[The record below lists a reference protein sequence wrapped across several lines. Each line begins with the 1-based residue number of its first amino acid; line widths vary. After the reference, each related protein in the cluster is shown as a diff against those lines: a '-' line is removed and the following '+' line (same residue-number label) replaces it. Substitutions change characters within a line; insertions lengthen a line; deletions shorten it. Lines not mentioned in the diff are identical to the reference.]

1 MRTRWFLPTFALL
14 YGIAHVT
21 AQTRPYKSGRLD
33 DDYAVPL
40 ETSAFDLMHRRNASS
55 FELKELRLLNQ
66 LGDVASISTAYRH
79 SRGRRG

>member
-55 FELKELRLLNQ
+55 FEL
-66 LGDVASISTAYRH
+66 
-79 SRGRRG
+79 